1 MTWTRGSTL
10 APLRRRRRTWP
21 KSARLSG
28 SNKLKQGLLGLRSRP
43 SLSALPLLWPLP
55 WNVPFL
61 ERRTPFGIW
70 RLGRGST
77 LMLRAMTMINRLTAD
92 SADRNSPDTFR

>member
-1 MTWTRGSTL
+1 MDARLDFGALAPAAADLAEIGAPFRVEQVEGGLAGLSVLTL
-10 APLRRRRRTWP
+10 AV
-21 KSARLSG
+21 SFAV
-28 SNKLKQGLLGLRSRP
+28 
-43 SLSALPLLWPLP
+43 ALVALP

-61 ERRTPFGIW
+61 ERRSPFGIG

-92 SADRNSPDTFR
+92 SADRNMPATFR